1 MNFFQKLFSQPKV
14 EPAQPIAEFVADAE
28 FEDNNTEPEPTARL
42 DHLPP
47 GLHIGKLTDVG
58 RERDRNEDSMFTIES
73 FLQHNYGQE
82 PFGLFIVAD
91 GMGGHQ
97 KGEVASALAARI
109 TADNLLKEVYL
120 PYLTNNHSNNNR
132 PLNEVLVTAVQT
144 ANTRVQEDVPDGGT
158 TLTTVLLMGNTAYI
172 AHVGDTRTYLFK
184 EGELKQV
191 TKDHSLA
198 RRLQETGQATAEE
211 VMHVQNVLYKAIGQG
226 STLEVD
232 TYIQHVPPGASLL
245 LCSDG
250 LWGQVNDEDI
260 KNVLSL
266 AAVPQDACETLISMA
281 NENGGPDNITAI
293 IISVGIEN

>member
-158 TLTTVLLMGNTAYI
+158 TLTAVLLMGNTAYI

-232 TYIQHVPPGASLL
+232 TYIQHVSPGASLL

-250 LWGQVNDEDI
+250 LWGSVGESSMSAILNEDI
-260 KNVLSL
+260 GLQDKADRLL
-266 AAVPQDACETLISMA
+266 QAALEA
-281 NENGGPDNITAI
+281 GGTDNITFI
-293 IISVGIEN
+293 LVSFMF